1 MSRKHVVTCDVCGRP
16 VAKDAAVRL
25 RVSGRR
31 GPQAVDFVQT
41 VAELQV
47 CPACA
52 RTRRF
57 RITAEPAPE
66 PGPDAVN
73 PSPPMPP

>member
-1 MSRKHVVTCDVCGRP
+1 MNRKHIVTCDVCGRP
-16 VAKDAAVRL
+16 VANDAAVRL

-31 GPQAVDFVQT
+31 GPQTVDFVQT
-41 VAELQV
+41 AAELQV

-57 RITAEPAPE
+57 RITAEPEAQQSASKPTASI
-66 PGPDAVN
+66 GP
-73 PSPPMPP
+73 S